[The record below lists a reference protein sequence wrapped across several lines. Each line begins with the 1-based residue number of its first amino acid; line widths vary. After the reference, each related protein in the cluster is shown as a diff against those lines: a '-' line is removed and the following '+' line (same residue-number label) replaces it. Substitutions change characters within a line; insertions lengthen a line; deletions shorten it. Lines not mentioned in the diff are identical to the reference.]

1 MLGFLLALCAG
12 LLATCAPRGGLG
24 PPAPP
29 PGKLQRLQWASI
41 DFNRS
46 VPGDEVVE
54 LRVIVANLE
63 SRATNS
69 TSILWEP
76 AFAAQFTFL
85 RSDPA
90 PWRVRIDEQGWGVL
104 DTAGILPAQ
113 FGTFRVWFVAPQAG
127 VVEPRVRVVID
138 GRLELGPVVAGSTQA
153 VQIAAQDS
161 QQVFERGRLAAVA
174 ERAGILP
181 DGPRGAFASAAGIGL
196 ILVILAGS
204 GGAAALRLTI
214 RAPPPP

>member
-1 MLGFLLALCAG
+1 M
-12 LLATCAPRGGLG
+12 
-24 PPAPP
+24 
-29 PGKLQRLQWASI
+29 
-41 DFNRS
+41 
-46 VPGDEVVE
+46 PGDEVVE
-54 LRVIVANLE
+54 LRVIVANLD

-76 AFAAQFTFL
+76 AFAARFTFL

-104 DTAGILPAQ
+104 DTAGILPVQ

-153 VQIAAQDS
+153 VQITAQDS

-181 DGPRGAFASAAGIGL
+181 DGPRGAFAIAAGIGL
-196 ILVILAGS
+196 MLIILAG
-204 GGAAALRLTI
+204 GGSAAALRLTI